1 MRSTLGRFQ
10 VRVVVSGAPSKCSRY
25 SHGSIR
31 AIATQQ
37 LVSLLFIVWP
47 ATGAV
52 LAAKPSAIVGN
63 LTDYT
68 APFVGYRGHVANVFA
83 ALIADSP
90 SVRGPNRLTRE
101 VYGLIRS
108 AEAGHH
114 RIHIATRIRL

>member
-1 MRSTLGRFQ
+1 VRSILGMFQ
-10 VRVVVSGAPSKCSRY
+10 VRVVISGAPSRCSRY

-47 ATGAV
+47 GTGAV

-63 LTDYT
+63 LADYT
-68 APFVGYRGHVANVFA
+68 APFVGYRGHIANVFA
-83 ALIADSP
+83 ALTADFP
-90 SVRGPNRLTRE
+90 SVRGSNRLARE
-101 VYGLIRS
+101 VYGLVRS
-108 AEAGHH
+108 AKAGHH